1 MKEWFKARNV
11 WGAAITALS
20 DEEAGRLVKAIWA
33 YTMNGEITEIDGA
46 GKGIFALI
54 LMTLGQDE
62 KRDEEISV
70 KRSKATEEYRH
81 QKNVGDNK
89 KDQMIS
95 SDIKSNQLI
104 SNDDNKNKNK
114 SKNKNKEQESETDN
128 VVQLKR
134 FVPPTV
140 DEVALYCIERH
151 NHVDA
156 GKFVDYYSSN
166 GWRVGK
172 NPMKDWKAAVRT
184 LERSEITEKDYQYDR
199 DHSGLPY

>member
-11 WGAAITALS
+11 WGAAILSLS
-20 DEEAGRLVKAIWA
+20 DEDAGRLAKAIWS
-33 YTMNGEITEIDGA
+33 YTMNGEITQIEGA
-46 GKGIFALI
+46 GQGVLAMAI
-54 LMTLGQDE
+54 MTLRQDE
-62 KRDEEISV
+62 EHEADVSA
-70 KRSKATEEYRH
+70 KRSDAAKSMHLQANAYKSMQLHAKA
-81 QKNVGDNK
+81 
-89 KDQMIS
+89 
-95 SDIKSNQLI
+95 
-104 SNDDNKNKNK
+104 DNKNKNK

-140 DEVALYCIERH
+140 DEVALYCVERH
-151 NHVDA
+151 NHVNA
-156 GKFVDYYSSN
+156 EKFVDYYSSN

-184 LERSEITEKDYQYDR
+184 WERSEITEKDYQYDR